1 MNFEDVKALGGLTE
15 AAFLAAQA
23 KLAKL
28 SRQECALRDKLRGL
42 QNDRNA
48 LARTERPADD
58 AALAGGAD
66 VRWFQ
71 WIATRQTRLNAELAQ
86 VLALKAH
93 QLELVRKAHGRQE
106 ALSKLALTL
115 RAEQTLCAARKKD
128 FES

>member
-1 MNFEDVKALGGLTE
+1 MNFKNIKALGGLTE

-28 SRQECALRDKLRGL
+28 NRQESAVRDQLRGL

-48 LARTERPADD
+48 LARTARAADD

-86 VLALKAH
+86 ILAMKAH
-93 QLELVRKAHGRQE
+93 QLEMVRKAHGRQV

-115 RAEQTLCAARKKD
+115 RAEQHRCAARRKD
-128 FES
+128 FEN